1 MCFSRIWTTNFT
13 WQLSESL
20 FLRRLF
26 SQNTSVVTSE
36 LKNQDEQQYDGICHI
51 YLILYLFILGF
62 GKTLGCVSLEN
73 IFVCISAIF
82 SSHPVFSSFFPSK
95 CQIHIFLL
103 QISFDWQLLL
113 LQCYCCYFLHTIS
126 QLAQFLCR
134 RPRNFSLS
142 VRCNNQF
149 FFGFSSAL
157 ICVELL

>member
-13 WQLSESL
+13 WQLSEPL

-36 LKNQDEQQYDGICHI
+36 LKNQDEQQCDGICHI

-73 IFVCISAIF
+73 IFVCISAIL

-126 QLAQFLCR
+126 QLTQFLCQ
-134 RPRNFSLS
+134 RPSNFSLS

-149 FFGFSSAL
+149 FFSAF
-157 ICVELL
+157 LLH